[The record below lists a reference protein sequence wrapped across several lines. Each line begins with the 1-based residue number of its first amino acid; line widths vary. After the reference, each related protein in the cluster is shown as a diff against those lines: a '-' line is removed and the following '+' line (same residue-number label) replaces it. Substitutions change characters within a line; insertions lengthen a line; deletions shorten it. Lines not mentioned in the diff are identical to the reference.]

1 VVGPA
6 VLPVTGPT
14 PDGGVH
20 VLVVC
25 TANIARSPVAA
36 ALLAAGWRS
45 APGIRVSSAGLRARV
60 GAPVDP
66 TMAAL
71 ASVPVQGTGARQ
83 LTPELV
89 RSADLV
95 LTMTAAQRAAV
106 VGSVPAAVRRTFTL
120 AELAALAAL
129 AVGSDVLPPGEPAQ
143 RLAGLLAAAPRLRP
157 LRTPGADDDIEDPY
171 GRDDVVQRQVAAALE
186 QHTTALVRA
195 VSPTPA
201 V

>member
-1 VVGPA
+1 MVGPA
-6 VLPVTGPT
+6 VPPVSEAT
-14 PDGGVH
+14 PDGGLH

-66 TMAAL
+66 AMAAL
-71 ASVPVQGTGARQ
+71 ASVAVPETGARQ
-83 LTPELV
+83 VTPELV

-129 AVGSDVLPPGEPAQ
+129 AAGNDVLPAGGAAQ

-157 LRTPGADDDIEDPY
+157 LRTPGAHDDIEDPY
-171 GRDDVVQRQVAAALE
+171 GRDDVLQRQVAAALE

-195 VSPTPA
+195 VGPTA
-201 V
+201 SV